1 MGDTQPQRVEAHTN
15 TSCAVSLVAYD
26 WVSQPCQVGSYLMLA
41 AGFQFY
47 P

>member
-1 MGDTQPQRVEAHTN
+1 VQAHSH
-15 TSCAVSLVAYD
+15 TSRAVSLVAYD
-26 WVSQPCQVGSYLMLA
+26 RVTQPSQVGPYLMLA